1 MSQTGSVWCRT
12 CLQHAQEPGERGRH
26 PCRWQHWKK
35 IFRHLERRQDKQVA
49 GIRNGTG
56 FDHDAY
62 FDATTGK
69 FSSCVLTR
77 SSDAGWITKATPLS
91 AEEADLVT
99 YFRTLT
105 WPTSPQPLRC
115 ELQVRCSRHS
125 SLVLSSTTLREEEIM
140 ELNFYP
146 VEVKSCVRWYQLP
159 NHAAHLLRV
168 RHLDVRGSARQDDG

>member
-69 FSSCVLTR
+69 FSSCVLTL
-77 SSDAGWITKATPLS
+77 SSDACWVTTATPLS

-140 ELNFYP
+140 EFEFLSGRGQ
-146 VEVKSCVRWYQLP
+146 V
-159 NHAAHLLRV
+159 LRSMV
-168 RHLDVRGSARQDDG
+168 SASQPRSPSTPCKAPRCPRFCSTR